1 MRWWA
6 RCASAAVLAAGVGAF
21 ASAQGST
28 AGSGTFPSPP
38 ANATVFSRQ
47 LGNNAVA
54 LAVVPEQDGLL
65 RVQASVIGTQGNGVS
80 GLPLAFTLAGSRK
93 VAGSCGAGCY
103 RATFRP
109 RKAPRTVD
117 VELPGAGAPWHVALP
132 AVWPPRGAT
141 ALIRRAGAVWRG
153 LHSLSYSETL
163 GSGTGPVTVST
174 WRIGAPD
181 RLAYEVRH
189 GGEGIVIGSRRWDR
203 APGSKTWQ
211 ASAQTPLRQPVPFW
225 VSVTRAHVLGNLT
238 YARRAAVRVSFFDPD
253 SRAWFTLVLDRRTL
267 HTLDSRMVTNAHF
280 MHDVYGSF
288 NTTPAI
294 VPPS

>member
-1 MRWWA
+1 MR
-6 RCASAAVLAAGVGAF
+6 R
-21 ASAQGST
+21 
-28 AGSGTFPSPP
+28 
-38 ANATVFSRQ
+38 
-47 LGNNAVA
+47 
-54 LAVVPEQDGLL
+54 
-65 RVQASVIGTQGNGVS
+65 
-80 GLPLAFTLAGSRK
+80 
-93 VAGSCGAGCY
+93 
-103 RATFRP
+103 
-109 RKAPRTVD
+109 
-117 VELPGAGAPWHVALP
+117 
-132 AVWPPRGAT
+132 
-141 ALIRRAGAVWRG
+141 
-153 LHSLSYSETL
+153 
-163 GSGTGPVTVST
+163 
-174 WRIGAPD
+174 D

-211 ASAQTPLRQPVPFW
+211 ASAKTPLRQPVPFW